1 MSCSHL
7 STAWSSSSLASNA
20 STTQRRGSS
29 APRSGLVVRCSL
41 RELRTRIDSVKNT
54 QKITEAMKLV
64 AAAKV
69 RRAQEAVVSS
79 RPFSEALPPNQE
91 IQTEDIDLPP
101 NASDLTPP
109 PPPLPQQQQAAPAL
123 APRPPQRAG
132 PTRGASPWTPL
143 PPWRAPAQPATG
155 ASSVAC
161 SSSTGDGSWRMG
173 EEKRSRGDEQ
183 RRGVERV
190 TGSTRE
196 LVQAWL
202 QKNGPPI
209 RFLGA

>member
-7 STAWSSSSLASNA
+7 STVWSSSALASSA

-69 RRAQEAVVSS
+69 RRAQEAVRV
-79 RPFSEALPPNQE
+79 
-91 IQTEDIDLPP
+91 
-101 NASDLTPP
+101 
-109 PPPLPQQQQAAPAL
+109 
-123 APRPPQRAG
+123 G

-190 TGSTRE
+190 TESTRE
-196 LVQAWL
+196 LAQAWL
-202 QKNGPPI
+202 
-209 RFLGA
+209 